1 MRVQVISNAS
11 EAHQGK
17 FIGKT
22 AIVIDVFRS
31 SSSIVSALASGAT
44 CVIPVETVMDAKLIY
59 REHDL
64 LGGERFCK
72 RISGFHYGN
81 SPMEYRSSQLQD
93 RRVIL
98 TTTNGTRAIHRS
110 KRASNIYIASLNNAK
125 ACANAALQS
134 DNDLV
139 ILCAG
144 SHDQF
149 TLEDGLCAGYILS
162 YLLENTAN
170 TDQIVHIDDFG
181 KALLALYEHNKNNIS
196 HVISQGISGTRL
208 QELNM
213 SADIEDCA
221 RLNVY
226 DIVPVY
232 LNGVVV
238 VLTDC
243 EEMGS

>member
-31 SSSIVSALASGAT
+31 SSSIVSALTSGAT
-44 CVIPVETVMDAKLIY
+44 CVIPLETVMDAKQIY
-59 REHDL
+59 REHDI

-81 SPMEYRSSQLQD
+81 SPIEYRNPQLKD

-125 ACANAALQS
+125 ACANAAFHS

-149 TLEDGLCAGYILS
+149 TIEDGLCAGYILS
-162 YLLENTAN
+162 HLVKEGTLAK
-170 TDQIVHIDDFG
+170 QPVHIDDFG
-181 KALLALYEHNKNNIS
+181 LSMLALYEHHKSDIA
-196 HVISQGISGTRL
+196 HIISQGISGCRL
-208 QELNM
+208 QDLNM
-213 SADIEDCA
+213 TDDIEDCA
-221 RLNVY
+221 RLDVY

-238 VLTDC
+238 VLD
-243 EEMGS
+243 

>member
-44 CVIPVETVMDAKLIY
+44 CVIPVETVMDAKQIY
-59 REHDL
+59 KEHDI

-81 SPMEYRSSQLQD
+81 SPLEYRSSQLID

-125 ACANAALQS
+125 ACANAALNS
-134 DNDLV
+134 NNDLV

-149 TLEDGLCAGYILS
+149 TIEDGLCAGYILAHLVEHS
-162 YLLENTAN
+162 KN
-170 TDQIVHIDDFG
+170 TDYILQIDDFG
-181 KALLALYEHNKNNIS
+181 KAMLALYEHNKSDIAE
-196 HVISQGISGTRL
+196 VISRGLSGNRL
-208 QELNM
+208 QELDM
-213 SADIEDCA
+213 TSDIEDCA
-221 RLNVY
+221 RLDVY

-238 VLTDC
+238 VKSSNETYN
-243 EEMGS
+243 

>member
-59 REHDL
+59 REHDI

-81 SPMEYRSSQLQD
+81 SPIEYRSSHLQD

-125 ACANAALQS
+125 ACANAALKS
-134 DNDLV
+134 NIDLV

-149 TLEDGLCAGYILS
+149 TIEDGLCAGYILS
-162 YLLENTAN
+162 HLVAHSKNIDHHL
-170 TDQIVHIDDFG
+170 QIDDFG
-181 KALLALYEHNKNNIS
+181 KAMLALYEHNKSDITR
-196 HVISQGISGTRL
+196 VISRGLSGNRL
-208 QELNM
+208 QELDM
-213 SADIEDCA
+213 TSDIEDCA
-221 RLNVY
+221 RLDVY

-238 VLTDC
+238 VKASNETYN
-243 EEMGS
+243 